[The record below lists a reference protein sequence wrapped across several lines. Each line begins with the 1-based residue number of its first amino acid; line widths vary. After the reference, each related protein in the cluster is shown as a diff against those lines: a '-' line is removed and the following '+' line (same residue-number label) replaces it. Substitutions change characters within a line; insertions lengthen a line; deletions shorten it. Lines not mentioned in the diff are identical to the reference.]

1 MTTSTDRQQYRELVA
16 DIAAKA
22 KAKLPQAVNGRIE
35 KAVSLVLQ
43 GDVEPQDNGTVVV
56 FSATDATRRY
66 VLQGTSCTCADYE
79 RGQAPEGWCAHRIAA
94 GIAKR
99 VGELLPAPAVQG
111 SPGNL
116 ETSPAPVGPLPEAP
130 VSITLKASLHGH
142 EVLVTLRGTDFA
154 SVQAQVEQAS
164 AWLRSQAP
172 AQGPTAD
179 GWCSIHNMPMKDT
192 TKNGQTWRSHK
203 TADGWCKGK

>member
-1 MTTSTDRQQYRELVA
+1 MNTSTREQFRQAVA
-16 DIAAKA
+16 QVAEKA
-22 KAKLPQAVNGRIE
+22 RAILPTQVNGRVE
-35 KAVSLVLQ
+35 SAVTLVLH
-43 GDVEPQDNGTVVV
+43 GDVEPQPDGSVVV
-56 FSATDATRRY
+56 FSSTDPTRRY
-66 VLQGTSCTCADYE
+66 VLTGQACTCTDFTQ
-79 RGQAPEGWCAHRIAA
+79 GKAPSGWCKHRIAA

-111 SPGNL
+111 SPGKL